1 MVKKREN
8 YHSPTSLFTFINN
21 DSLCY
26 LLEKRKKT
34 NNNKDTDEKT
44 VLDYVLEEGINYE
57 KMIINKIY
65 EKAKQNKEE
74 KNIVNIENEGL
85 TEDEYYNK
93 TKDIIKS
100 EKYDLILGGV
110 LYNKDN
116 KTYGHPDMIVSD
128 YWLEKYINKIEYTD
142 KHDNCR
148 IYNKK
153 IYYIIDIKG
162 TTINL
167 IKGGKNICDSKD
179 LEVYKMQI
187 YIYTL
192 ALNRIQNNKQRLLNG
207 FILGKK
213 YVYQENNEKMVLL
226 NPFETLGFIDY
237 ELMRKKYDKK
247 IKEAINLKKT
257 INKNYKKYSLNPI
270 RKEYLLPNMR
280 NKFDKNMKTIKKE
293 IAKYNKEI
301 TSLYGCG
308 IKHRERAKIHGINNY
323 GDKRLTPEILGI
335 NVNHKKYNIIS
346 KLLKNNKLIEIPEEN
361 NYNNWREQVDNEF
374 YVDFE
379 TFISEEYKSDENNNL
394 SYTNK
399 QILYMI
405 GVGYK
410 SCINMKD
417 RWTYKYFILDEDT
430 SNKSQKALINNFVD
444 FINSFNKD
452 NLSQEEF
459 YEKTRLYHW
468 SSAEKIIYNKK
479 VNEYNFLEEK
489 YELPWFDLLNVF
501 RNYENPIIIKD
512 CHSYSL
518 KSVVNKLNE
527 YKMLDIKWNELN
539 DGYLS
544 AIMAKNLYLGYEEE
558 LRKNKLLNEIILYN
572 EVDCK
577 AIYSL
582 LDFIRI
588 KN

>member
-1 MVKKREN
+1 
-8 YHSPTSLFTFINN
+8 
-21 DSLCY
+21 
-26 LLEKRKKT
+26 
-34 NNNKDTDEKT
+34 
-44 VLDYVLEEGINYE
+44 
-57 KMIINKIY
+57 
-65 EKAKQNKEE
+65 
-74 KNIVNIENEGL
+74 
-85 TEDEYYNK
+85 
-93 TKDIIKS
+93 
-100 EKYDLILGGV
+100 
-110 LYNKDN
+110 
-116 KTYGHPDMIVSD
+116 
-128 YWLEKYINKIEYTD
+128 
-142 KHDNCR
+142 
-148 IYNKK
+148 
-153 IYYIIDIKG
+153 
-162 TTINL
+162 
-167 IKGGKNICDSKD
+167 
-179 LEVYKMQI
+179 
-187 YIYTL
+187 
-192 ALNRIQNNKQRLLNG
+192 
-207 FILGKK
+207 
-213 YVYQENNEKMVLL
+213 
-226 NPFETLGFIDY
+226 
-237 ELMRKKYDKK
+237 
-247 IKEAINLKKT
+247 
-257 INKNYKKYSLNPI
+257 
-270 RKEYLLPNMR
+270 
-280 NKFDKNMKTIKKE
+280 
-293 IAKYNKEI
+293 
-301 TSLYGCG
+301 
-308 IKHRERAKIHGINNY
+308 
-323 GDKRLTPEILGI
+323 
-335 NVNHKKYNIIS
+335 
-346 KLLKNNKLIEIPEEN
+346 
-361 NYNNWREQVDNEF
+361 
-374 YVDFE
+374 
-379 TFISEEYKSDENNNL
+379 
-394 SYTNK
+394 
-399 QILYMI
+399 MI

>member
-34 NNNKDTDEKT
+34 NNNKDIQEKT

-213 YVYQENNEKMVLL
+213 YVYQENNEKVVLL

-417 RWTYKYFILDEDT
+417 RWTYKYFILEGDT
-430 SNKSQKALINNFVD
+430 NNKSQKALINNFVD